1 MNLPNRL
8 TVSRLGLTLLFV
20 GVLSVE
26 SSWKYTAALLL
37 FGAAS
42 FTDYLDGM
50 LARRWNLVTNFGSL
64 MDPLADKVLTSAA
77 FVMFV
82 QEKHLAA
89 WVVVLVLTREF
100 LVTGIR
106 LIAMERGAVLAA
118 ERLGKHKTIW
128 QLICALYFL
137 FELASR
143 ERLFAWMAPLF
154 SHRWLGVQC
163 LGQVIVF
170 LMAALTI
177 ISGLGYFIKNRHL
190 FVHT

>member
-26 SSWKYTAALLL
+26 SPCKYTAALLL

-50 LARRWNLVTNFGSL
+50 LARRWNLITNFGSL

-82 QEKHLAA
+82 QEKHLDA
-89 WVVVLVLTREF
+89 WVVVMVLAREF

-118 ERLGKHKTIW
+118 EKLGKHKTIW
-128 QLICALYFL
+128 QLVCALYFL
-137 FELASR
+137 LELASR
-143 ERLFAWMAPLF
+143 EAWLTWLKPLFA
-154 SHRWLGVQC
+154 HQWLGVHVA
-163 LGQVIVF
+163 GQAIVF
-170 LMAALTI
+170 IMAALTI
-177 ISGLGYFIKNRHL
+177 VSGLGYFMKNRHL
-190 FVHT
+190 FTQT